1 MVARTMMLGWAF
13 VSLMAVAGCAS
24 ANKQPAAGE
33 NASKADTY
41 LTVDNTL
48 PETFQMYVTDG
59 VRKLRMG
66 TAMPLRQTRM
76 RIPSSVIFP
85 AVSLEFLAQPMDN
98 SGPAISE
105 RITVNPGEN
114 VGLKLAR

>member
-1 MVARTMMLGWAF
+1 MLINRIARGLG
-13 VSLMAVAGCAS
+13 LIAVLVLAACAS
-24 ANKQPAAGE
+24 RNQQAAAAD
-33 NASKADTY
+33 ASKAQTY

-59 VRKLRMG
+59 VRRLRMG
-66 TAMPLRQTRM
+66 AAMPLRQTRM
-76 RIPSSVIFP
+76 LIPRSVIFP
-85 AVSLEFLAQPMDN
+85 AVSLEFLAQPMSN

-114 VGLKLAR
+114 VGLRLAR

>member
-1 MVARTMMLGWAF
+1 MVARKMVLWWAL
-13 VSLMAVAGCAS
+13 VSLMAMVGCAS
-24 ANKQPAAGE
+24 GNQRPAAGS
-33 NASKADTY
+33 NANRAQTY

-76 RIPSSVIFP
+76 LIPSSVIFP

-105 RITVNPGEN
+105 RLTINPGEN